1 MAEGGFSTLTCH
13 LQRSCCHRSGC
24 TAICPRS
31 VPSLRICHCS
41 GTEDRQN
48 APTVSC
54 ERTLPA
60 SLLLRWPVLSRSRLP
75 FQPSIARLP
84 PPGLISMGTRL
95 LLMRESLW
103 LSESDSENASRL
115 HRHLCRVSRARDRKN
130 AKFWLDAVFST
141 RALILQ

>member
-1 MAEGGFSTLTCH
+1 M
-13 LQRSCCHRSGC
+13 
-24 TAICPRS
+24 
-31 VPSLRICHCS
+31 LR
-41 GTEDRQN
+41 QFPAN
-48 APTVSC
+48 
-54 ERTLPA
+54 ERFRLPFVA
-60 SLLLRWPVLSRSRLP
+60 VAGATPRLP